1 MPLFVKA
8 RAKMKKIVNI
18 CGKKV
23 ALETNADLPRKYRQT
38 FMRDIFVDVNR
49 LVKLRIEEALKNEDL
64 CEALTAFENIIYIMA
79 KIADESIP
87 DTIDEW
93 LKEFDTFNMYELL
106 PEVINLWQQEN
117 KTLVTPKKENEQ

>member
-1 MPLFVKA
+1 
-8 RAKMKKIVNI
+8 MKKIVNI

-49 LVKLRIEEALKNEDL
+49 LVKLRVEEALKNEDL